1 MDWKEGQGLN
11 IPVGGGGGHEGM
23 GGVGTGVMGGVVGT
37 GVMGG
42 VGTGGHEGI
51 GMGISTGG
59 MVGVGTGGM
68 GGVVVGTGGMGG
80 TEGMVGGV
88 GVVGVGVPTGLEA
101 LYNKCRSVY
110 PDQPN
115 PLQVTA
121 LVKLGGPD
129 PLDYISMYANP
140 GNPKLDIPP
149 HWHYVSFGCSD
160 LHGDGRVHEQTGP
173 GSPSGFGFELTMRL
187 KREDGEK
194 SPPTWPA
201 AIMQAL
207 AKYVFQSE
215 SLLCV
220 GDHVS
225 WHCPLDNSESRVQH
239 MLMGEDPQLGAV
251 TTPNGPVQFVQIVGV
266 TTEELRAA
274 QHWNGVVQF
283 VQIVVVTTEEL
294 RAAQHWN
301 GVGVLDIM
309 KRMPCAGG
317 LWMVTDMRR
326 GESIYE
332 LEPSV
337 AEEVENGIENEG
349 SNLSGVSSR
358 IAWAEAELGSMV
370 PGSPQ
375 SPLVETEGEGDPCP
389 RISHVE
395 SEQIRST
402 LQKGLLQGATKTRPT
417 HHDTQTGG
425 EGDVEG
431 NVATSDSA
439 ELFVTRRLES
449 LHLTINLESGA
460 LLPLA
465 LRGRLKHGRHFT
477 FKSVIDVSAVTL
489 VPPAVAGAFVDA
501 SCPYASRGPWLQIFI
516 PDDFL
521 PAMVEDLA
529 DLADPD
535 EVSLPATFRWPNRKL
550 TITIVAEEA

>member
-1 MDWKEGQGLN
+1 MDWREGEGA
-11 IPVGGGGGHEGM
+11 VGGGAEGTEE
-23 GGVGTGVMGGVVGT
+23 GAGVV
-37 GVMGG
+37 
-42 VGTGGHEGI
+42 
-51 GMGISTGG
+51 
-59 MVGVGTGGM
+59 
-68 GGVVVGTGGMGG
+68 
-80 TEGMVGGV
+80 
-88 GVVGVGVPTGLEA
+88 PAGLQA
-101 LYNKCRSVY
+101 LLARCSEMY
-110 PDQPN
+110 PGQPN

-121 LVKLGGPD
+121 LLKYWLGGPD

-140 GNPKLDIPP
+140 GNPKLNIPP

-173 GSPSGFGFELTMRL
+173 EGPSGFGFELTMRL
-187 KREDGEK
+187 KREEGEK

-215 SLLCV
+215 SILCV

-239 MLMGEDPQLGAV
+239 MLMAEDPQLGSV
-251 TTPNGPVQFVQIVGV
+251 NTPNGSVQFVQIVG
-266 TTEELRAA
+266 
-274 QHWNGVVQF
+274 
-283 VQIVVVTTEEL
+283 VTTEEL

-309 KRMPCAGG
+309 KRMPSAGG
-317 LWMVTDMRR
+317 LWLVTDMRR

-337 AEEVENGIENEG
+337 AEEVENGIESEG

-358 IAWAEAELGSMV
+358 IVWT
-370 PGSPQ
+370 
-375 SPLVETEGEGDPCP
+375 ETEMGGILAPLSVHSLKAQTELESESMPH
-389 RISHVE
+389 ITHVE
-395 SEQIRST
+395 SEQIKTT
-402 LQKGLLQGATKTRPT
+402 LQKGLLQGGKSCS
-417 HHDTQTGG
+417 TQGKEAS
-425 EGDVEG
+425 EGNVEG

-477 FKSVIDVSAVTL
+477 FKSVVDVGAVTL
-489 VPPAVAGAFVDA
+489 VSPAVAGAFVDA
-501 SCPYASRGPWLQIFI
+501 TCPYAVRGPWLQVFI
-516 PDDFL
+516 ADDFL
-521 PAMVEDLA
+521 PTLVEDLA

-535 EVSLPATFRWPNRKL
+535 EVSLPTTFRWPNRKL
-550 TITIVAEEA
+550 TITIVAEET

>member
-11 IPVGGGGGHEGM
+11 IPVGGGGAHEGM
-23 GGVGTGVMGGVVGT
+23 GVGTGVMGVGTGSMGVGTEVMGGVGTGIMGVGGAGHEGISMGVMGVGTGVMGVGTGVMGVGVGT

-42 VGTGGHEGI
+42 VGTE
-51 GMGISTGG
+51 GMGI
-59 MVGVGTGGM
+59 
-68 GGVVVGTGGMGG
+68 
-80 TEGMVGGV
+80 
-88 GVVGVGVPTGLEA
+88 GVGVPIGLEA
-101 LYNKCRSVY
+101 LYTKCRSVY
-110 PDQPN
+110 HDQPN

-239 MLMGEDPQLGAV
+239 MLMGEDPQLGFV
-251 TTPNGPVQFVQIVGV
+251 TTPNGPVQFVQIVG
-266 TTEELRAA
+266 
-274 QHWNGVVQF
+274 
-283 VQIVVVTTEEL
+283 VTTEEL

-375 SPLVETEGEGDPCP
+375 SGVVEREGECEPCP

-395 SEQIRST
+395 SQQIRST

-417 HHDTQTGG
+417 HHDTQTGV
-425 EGDVEG
+425 EGVVEG

-521 PAMVEDLA
+521 PAMVDDLA

>member
-1 MDWKEGQGLN
+1 MDWREGEGAA
-11 IPVGGGGGHEGM
+11 GGGVEGPEEGGA
-23 GGVGTGVMGGVVGT
+23 VV
-37 GVMGG
+37 
-42 VGTGGHEGI
+42 
-51 GMGISTGG
+51 
-59 MVGVGTGGM
+59 
-68 GGVVVGTGGMGG
+68 
-80 TEGMVGGV
+80 
-88 GVVGVGVPTGLEA
+88 PAGLEA
-101 LYNKCRSVY
+101 LLARCSAMY
-110 PDQPN
+110 PGQPN

-121 LVKLGGPD
+121 VLKYWLGGPD

-140 GNPKLDIPP
+140 GNPKLNIPP

-173 GSPSGFGFELTMRL
+173 ESPSGFGFELTMRL
-187 KREDGEK
+187 KREEGEK

-215 SLLCV
+215 SILCV

-239 MLMGEDPQLGAV
+239 MLMAEDPQLGSV
-251 TTPNGPVQFVQIVGV
+251 STPNGNVQFVQIVG
-266 TTEELRAA
+266 
-274 QHWNGVVQF
+274 
-283 VQIVVVTTEEL
+283 VTTEEL

-309 KRMPCAGG
+309 KRMPSAGG
-317 LWMVTDMRR
+317 PWLVTDMRR

-358 IAWAEAELGSMV
+358 IIWAETELGSTMT
-370 PGSPQ
+370 PLSAYSPKTQ
-375 SPLVETEGEGDPCP
+375 TEQESELLP
-389 RISHVE
+389 RITHVE
-395 SEQIRST
+395 SEQIKTT
-402 LQKGLLQGATKTRPT
+402 LQKGLMQG
-417 HHDTQTGG
+417 GG
-425 EGDVEG
+425 KSCMAQNKETSEVNVEG

-449 LHLTINLESGA
+449 LHLSINLESGA

-477 FKSVIDVSAVTL
+477 FKSVVDVSAVTL
-489 VPPAVAGAFVDA
+489 VSPAVAGAFVDA
-501 SCPYASRGPWLQIFI
+501 SCPYAVRGPWLQIFI

-521 PAMVEDLA
+521 PTLVEDLA

-535 EVSLPATFRWPNRKL
+535 EVTLPATFRWPNRKL

>member
-1 MDWKEGQGLN
+1 MDWKEGHGAGPGLVQGQ
-11 IPVGGGGGHEGM
+11 IPGQDQVVGGGEGPAP
-23 GGVGTGVMGGVVGT
+23 
-37 GVMGG
+37 
-42 VGTGGHEGI
+42 I
-51 GMGISTGG
+51 
-59 MVGVGTGGM
+59 
-68 GGVVVGTGGMGG
+68 
-80 TEGMVGGV
+80 
-88 GVVGVGVPTGLEA
+88 PAGLEA
-101 LYNKCRSVY
+101 LYARCRSIY
-110 PDQPN
+110 PDQLN

-121 LVKLGGPD
+121 LVKYWLGGPD
-129 PLDYISMYANP
+129 PLDYISMYANA
-140 GNPKLDIPP
+140 GNPKLNIPA

-173 GSPSGFGFELTMRL
+173 ENPSGFGFELTMRL
-187 KREDGEK
+187 KREEGEK

-207 AKYVFQSE
+207 SKYVFQSE

-239 MLMGEDPQLGAV
+239 MLMGEDPQLGSV
-251 TTPNGPVQFVQIVGV
+251 TTPNGSVQFVQIVGV

-274 QHWNGVVQF
+274 QHWNGV
-283 VQIVVVTTEEL
+283 
-294 RAAQHWN
+294 
-301 GVGVLDIM
+301 
-309 KRMPCAGG
+309 GG
-317 LWMVTDMRR
+317 PWMVTDMRR

-349 SNLSGVSSR
+349 SNLSGVSAR

-370 PGSPQ
+370 PSSPQ
-375 SPLVETEGEGDPCP
+375 IPRTDLEQEPEASP
-389 RISHVE
+389 RITHVE
-395 SEQIRST
+395 SEQIKST
-402 LQKGLLQGATKTRPT
+402 LQKGLMQGANKGCGNRGV
-417 HHDTQTGG
+417 Q
-425 EGDVEG
+425 EGKPGSEIDAEG
-431 NVATSDSA
+431 NIATTDSA

-449 LHLTINLESGA
+449 VHLTINLESGA

-477 FKSVIDVSAVTL
+477 FKSVVDIGAVTL

-501 SCPYASRGPWLQIFI
+501 ACPYASRGPWLQIFI

-521 PAMVEDLA
+521 PLMAADLA
-529 DLADPD
+529 DLADPE
-535 EVSLPATFRWPNRKL
+535 EVTLPTTFRWPNKKL
-550 TITIVAEEA
+550 TITVVAEEV

>member
-1 MDWKEGQGLN
+1 MMDWKEGLSGGVHLLDAA
-11 IPVGGGGGHEGM
+11 PPSGEVVGGAAGEVVGGAAGEVV
-23 GGVGTGVMGGVVGT
+23 GGAAGVV
-37 GVMGG
+37 
-42 VGTGGHEGI
+42 EALAPI
-51 GMGISTGG
+51 
-59 MVGVGTGGM
+59 
-68 GGVVVGTGGMGG
+68 
-80 TEGMVGGV
+80 
-88 GVVGVGVPTGLEA
+88 PAGLEA
-101 LYNKCRSVY
+101 LYARCRSIY

-140 GNPKLDIPP
+140 GNPKLNIPS

-173 GSPSGFGFELTMRL
+173 ESPSGFGFELTMRL
-187 KREDGEK
+187 KKEEGEK

-207 AKYVFQSE
+207 SKYVFQSE
-215 SLLCV
+215 SVLCV

-239 MLMGEDPQLGAV
+239 MLMGEDPQLGSV
-251 TTPNGPVQFVQIVGV
+251 TTPNGSVQFVQIVGV

-274 QHWNGVVQF
+274 QHWNG
-283 VQIVVVTTEEL
+283 I
-294 RAAQHWN
+294 
-301 GVGVLDIM
+301 GVLDII
-309 KRMPCAGG
+309 KRMPSAGG
-317 LWMVTDMRR
+317 PWMVTDMRR

-349 SNLSGVSSR
+349 SNLSGVSAR
-358 IAWAEAELGSMV
+358 IAWAEAELGNMV
-370 PGSPQ
+370 PSSPQ
-375 SPLVETEGEGDPCP
+375 SLRTDFDQESEVSP
-389 RISHVE
+389 RITHVE
-395 SEQIRST
+395 SEQIKST
-402 LQKGLLQGATKTRPT
+402 LQKGLMQGTNKGCITRGM
-417 HHDTQTGG
+417 Q
-425 EGDVEG
+425 EEKAASEADVEG
-431 NVATSDSA
+431 NIASTDSA

-449 LHLTINLESGA
+449 VHLTINLESGA

-477 FKSVIDVSAVTL
+477 FKSVVDIGAVTL

-501 SCPYASRGPWLQIFI
+501 TCPYASRGPWLQIFI

-521 PAMVEDLA
+521 PVMAVDLA
-529 DLADPD
+529 DLADPE
-535 EVSLPATFRWPNRKL
+535 EVTLPATFRWPRQKL
-550 TITIVAEEA
+550 TITVVAEEI